1 MLKNIVK
8 KMFYY
13 IRKGLKNDRILKNL
27 ELININQHSQ
37 SSCIDQYIFAHYK
50 YLNSGHFHR
59 SYPAWRMKRIQKVLE
74 IYGLDFKGKRIL
86 ETGGGLGDIGAFF
99 AELGAEVISLEGRV
113 SNRNFANLKYRH
125 LKNFTSVDCDLEM
138 DFSHLGRFDLIIN
151 FGCLEVVKNIDTM
164 MKSCAA
170 LSDEIVLET
179 LVCDS
184 ENPEKVVYVKQQSGT
199 IDCPIHTISARPSPS
214 YIEKFFIKN
223 DFSFVQYFDGNL
235 NTQWVKYDWSHKND
249 NRLNDDHLCHLR
261 RFWQFKKK

>member
-1 MLKNIVK
+1 
-8 KMFYY
+8 MFHY
-13 IRKGLKNDRILKNL
+13 ISKGLRNDQIIRNL

-37 SSCIDQYIFAHYK
+37 SSSIDQYIFAHYK
-50 YLNSGHFHR
+50 HFTQGHFHR
-59 SYPAWRMKRIQKVLE
+59 HYPAWRMKRIQKVLE

-151 FGCLEVVKNIDTM
+151 FGSLEVVKNIDTL

-170 LSDEIVLET
+170 LSDKIVLET

-184 ENPEKVVYVKQQSGT
+184 ENPKKVIYVKEPYAFENAAYISGGS
-199 IDCPIHTISARPSPS
+199 IDSPIHSIGARPSPS
-214 YIEKFFIKN
+214 YIEKYFTEN
-223 DFSFVQYFDGNL
+223 GFSFVQHFDEDL

-249 NRLNDDHLCHLR
+249 NRLMEHQYQLR
-261 RFWQFKKK
+261 RFWQFKK